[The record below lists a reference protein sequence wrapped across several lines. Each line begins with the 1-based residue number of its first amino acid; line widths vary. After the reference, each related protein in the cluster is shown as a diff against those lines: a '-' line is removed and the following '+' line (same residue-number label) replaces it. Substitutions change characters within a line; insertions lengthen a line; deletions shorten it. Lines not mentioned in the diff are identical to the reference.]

1 MAVTVE
7 NLRTVEQA
15 ASNLRSL
22 VQRKAV
28 ADGGTIRY
36 RDPVSGT
43 EKTVAVD
50 PADKA
55 TVVNAYKAA
64 LSALKSA
71 VQALTE

>member
-36 RDPVSGT
+36 HDPVSGT
-43 EKTVAVD
+43 EKTATVA
-50 PADKA
+50 PADKTA
-55 TVVNAYKAA
+55 VVNAYKAA